1 MKFKTQLK
9 DETLD
14 GRSIQSIADKLDMTV
29 PYLTDILN
37 GKRSCSKY
45 LAYCI
50 TKCLEGKLTNLN
62 KEIKKYF

>member
-14 GRSIQSIADKLDMTV
+14 GRSVKSIADKLDITV
-29 PYLTDILN
+29 PYLIDILN

-50 TKCLEGKLTNLN
+50 TKCLDGQLKNLN
-62 KEIKKYF
+62 KEINKYF